1 MVRLNFMMVKTGKK
15 VVVVSSSLSMSF
27 VFVNMYIVM
36 EIKMRYVPKWSEKVG
51 LQKYPDYL

>member
-1 MVRLNFMMVKTGKK
+1 MMVKTGKK

-51 LQKYPDYL
+51 LQKYPNYL